1 MHEVLLDAGILS
13 AVRLWME
20 PLPNQSLPAAHLRR
34 TLLELVKMLPVET
47 DHLRESQI
55 GRIVMYFSRRA
66 RESPD
71 VQRLAKELLSRWS
84 RPIIGDRLAEP
95 SAPSDSFAQEHGK
108 VPTVTQS
115 AAFKQMAGRAPEAVG
130 GGSTMSAQQRKLVLH
145 MQKKTKSSRKAL

>member
-1 MHEVLLDAGILS
+1 MHEILLDVGILS

-55 GRIVMYFSRRA
+55 GRIVMYFSRRP

-84 RPIIGDRLAEP
+84 RPIIGDRFAEP
-95 SAPSDSFAQEHGK
+95 SKPLDSFTHENAKGP
-108 VPTVTQS
+108 VVLQS
-115 AAFKQMAGRAPEAVG
+115 TAYKQMAGRAPETSG
-130 GGSTMSAQQRKLVLH
+130 GGTTMSAQQRKLVMHL
-145 MQKKTKSSRKAL
+145 QKKTKSSRKIL